1 MFVELG
7 GHVSVVVLPMARF
20 YAFSFRSDEGSL
32 STYASASRLGV
43 FNSGR
48 VATLTGPR
56 GKGTSSVA
64 GLILL
69 ERDPSLWDGLML
81 LGWRVRRRGD
91 LQLLMGLG
99 PLGAGRSRH
108 DKRRVT
114 TYPSCSSS
122 RRAVGVSGRGVGA
135 GGQGGVFLGFVF
147 LRGSRGAWDPV
158 YR

>member
-7 GHVSVVVLPMARF
+7 GHVSIVVLPMARF
-20 YAFSFRSDEGSL
+20 YAFSLRSDEGPL
-32 STYASASRLGV
+32 SIYASANRLGV
-43 FNSGR
+43 LNSGR

-69 ERDPSLWDGLML
+69 ERDPSLWDGLVL

-91 LQLLMGLG
+91 VQLLMGLG
-99 PLGAGRSRH
+99 PLGAGRTRH

-114 TYPSCSSS
+114 DLPVVFVV
-122 RRAVGVSGRGVGA
+122 AAGSGRVGA
-135 GGQGGVFLGFVF
+135 GDGVVGQVRIVSGLCIQTTYAAAM
-147 LRGSRGAWDPV
+147 RPASW
-158 YR
+158 